1 MMRDYLETQ
10 IATRRERLA
19 ALDSERAKLVGELTA
34 YQDAL
39 VRSTDGSI
47 DLTKFQEPV
56 ERSQPLPVLGAWLII
71 LQRMAGYKHFNAS

>member
-47 DLTKFQEPV
+47 DLTKF
-56 ERSQPLPVLGAWLII
+56 
-71 LQRMAGYKHFNAS
+71 